1 MLMKRKNRGLKKLKR
16 FFKTIERKYNQY
28 MNEMLSDS
36 TAIREAEHLDRE
48 SIYLKRAEEQ
58 EVLMKQQINEMYLKG
73 ASYSDIAI
81 KFRMPKYE
89 VDRYITKESKQLRK
103 SMRA

>member
-1 MLMKRKNRGLKKLKR
+1 MKRRRNRGFKEVKR
-16 FFKTIERKYNQY
+16 FFKTIERKYNRY

-36 TAIREAEHLDRE
+36 TAIQEAERLDRE

-58 EVLMKQQINEMYLKG
+58 EVLTKQQINEMYLKG

-89 VDRYITKESKQLRK
+89 VDRYVTKESKYLRK